1 MDWFDVASSGE
12 DGKRVEGTTV
22 TLLLTDAETGYVAAI
37 PSPSKGQE
45 MFSHLAKM
53 VITFLKLMRHEKLK
67 IRSDQE
73 PALKALIGMV
83 KEKWPH
89 RILVEESPLYSSQS
103 NGRAERAIQTVRRL
117 AASIRMAVEL
127 RIGMAFDSGMIV
139 WPWLIRHTAWLHNRF
154 HVKYNGRTCYE
165 ELYQTRYKNEVVA
178 FGKSVL
184 FMEPYPASR
193 SKAKGVRKWTQVWSQ
208 AFGLAERKNLTSI
221 SLVRRGASNGVG
233 PSEDERSQ
241 VSGMNGFLLKSRES
255 PGT

>member
-1 MDWFDVASSGE
+1 VRGRGKDLPHYGMHRGELEESRLRPMVCMDWFDVASSGE
-12 DGKRVEGTTV
+12 NGKKVEGTTV

-45 MFSHLAKM
+45 MYSHLTKM
-53 VITFLKLMRHEKLK
+53 VITFLKLMRHKKLK

-89 RILVEESPLYSSQS
+89 RILVEESPLYSSQF
-103 NGRAERAIQTVRRL
+103 NGRAERAIQIVRCL

-127 RIGMAFDSGMIV
+127 RIGMILDLGMIV
-139 WPWLIRHTAWLHNRF
+139 WPWLIRHAAWLHNRF

-178 FGKSVL
+178 FGESVL

-193 SKAKGVRKWTQVWSQ
+193 RKKQ
-208 AFGLAERKNLTSI
+208 GK
-221 SLVRRGASNGVG
+221 RR
-233 PSEDERSQ
+233 
-241 VSGMNGFLLKSRES
+241 
-255 PGT
+255 